1 MKISTT
7 DSNCLFLTLD
17 KKTFITFLMLPEC
30 SAGFFGTNCLQTC
43 EKNSYGIQCRNTC
56 NCDETEFCHRE
67 CGCLKRLEYGNL
79 RMTSDSSLSEN
90 LTSSYIAESCPTLTS
105 AVVTSKSFTYCL
117 IFSRLHLLFLN
128 FIFLKQLIKMSHE
141 QLVTMSHNQM
151 KVCTCH
157 INLSY

>member
-30 SAGFFGTNCLQTC
+30 SAGFFGANCLQTC

-105 AVVTSKSFTYCL
+105 AVVTSKISL
-117 IFSRLHLLFLN
+117 I
-128 FIFLKQLIKMSHE
+128 
-141 QLVTMSHNQM
+141 V
-151 KVCTCH
+151 
-157 INLSY
+157 